1 MPTTTASRRIA
12 ATFQCGRDPDQDQI
26 VEWLKTLPVN
36 KKGMVERSV
45 MKYHISR
52 ALLMY
57 IQSGKTQSVSVKTST
72 SVSDVPVL
80 SNVVTPPAPV
90 HTPPVVA
97 STPVQDVPVAQP
109 SAPAV
114 TPAPVEQKPK
124 GAGSL
129 LRNKIAKSMSGS

>member
-1 MPTTTASRRIA
+1 MPTTSASRRIA

-57 IQSGKTQSVSVKTST
+57 IQSGKTQSVSVKAP
-72 SVSDVPVL
+72 VGNVPVL
-80 SNVVTPPAPV
+80 SDVA
-90 HTPPVVA
+90 TPPVQAKTAPTTATAPVQA
-97 STPVQDVPVAQP
+97 VPAAQSAPVSNPDIPTPVE
-109 SAPAV
+109 S
-114 TPAPVEQKPK
+114 KPK

-129 LRNKIAKSMSGS
+129 LRNKIAKSMSGG